1 MTTQGP
7 MASPGAATVTGADA
21 VPSGSVTSGSVPS
34 GAPTSG
40 ALPAPR
46 RAPLARLLRAEVRWI
61 FRRPRTLVV
70 LGLLAALP
78 VITGIAVD
86 LTTTGSAGSAPVGP
100 GSDGPVGPGGE
111 PPIFVTMATSAFVLP
126 LGSLMTLLMLM
137 LPLTVAMAS
146 GDALAGEQSHG
157 ALRGWLLAPVSRGRL
172 LVVKA
177 VGVLVV
183 ALVAASLVVTSGL
196 LTGFVLA
203 GTDGLVSMS
212 GTELSVGGVLVRLA
226 IAVGWA
232 TVYLMAIGA
241 VALAISASTEHPMLV
256 VVGVLGGL
264 IVSGVLMQISALD
277 WLHPYL
283 LPTSVFSLVDL
294 IRDPVSFDGLGE
306 GAFRALC
313 YLVIGMS
320 LAYARLTTRDG

>member
-1 MTTQGP
+1 MTAPEPLTTQG
-7 MASPGAATVTGADA
+7 AQAGTV
-21 VPSGSVTSGSVPS
+21 
-34 GAPTSG
+34 APEP
-40 ALPAPR
+40 LPARR
-46 RAPLARLLRAEVRWI
+46 RAPLGRLLRAEVRWV

-70 LGLLAALP
+70 LGLLTALP

-86 LTTTGSAGSAPVGP
+86 LTLNDGVAP
-100 GSDGPVGPGGE
+100 PVEPGPGGSGGG

-126 LGSLMTLLMLM
+126 LGSLMSMLMLL

-146 GDALAGEQSHG
+146 ADALAGEQSHG
-157 ALRGWLLAPVSRGRL
+157 TLRGWLLAPVARGRL
-172 LVVKA
+172 LLVKS

-183 ALVAASLVVTSGL
+183 ALVASGLVVLSGVV
-196 LTGFVLA
+196 TGLVLA

-212 GTELSVGGVLVRLA
+212 GTELSMADVLWRLA
-226 IAVGWA
+226 VAVAWA
-232 TVYLMAIGA
+232 TLYLMAVGG
-241 VALAISASTEHPMLV
+241 VALAISAATEHPMVV

-283 LPTSVFSLVDL
+283 LPTSLTSLVDL
-294 IRDPVSFDGLGE
+294 IRDPVSFDGLAD
-306 GAFRALC
+306 GAFRSVC

-320 LAYARLTTRDG
+320 LAYARITTRDG

>member
-1 MTTQGP
+1 MTARGP
-7 MASPGAATVTGADA
+7 LGARETT
-21 VPSGSVTSGSVPS
+21 
-34 GAPTSG
+34 APDVETFPPDV
-40 ALPAPR
+40 LPARR
-46 RAPLARLLRAEVRWI
+46 RAPIARLLRAEVRWI

-70 LGLLAALP
+70 LGLLVLLP
-78 VITGIAVD
+78 VITGVAVD
-86 LTTTGSAGSAPVGP
+86 LTLSGAAPVDAGP
-100 GSDGPVGPGGE
+100 PGGAPGAGGG

-137 LPLTVAMAS
+137 LPLTVAMAA

-172 LVVKA
+172 LLVKT

-183 ALVAASLVVTSGL
+183 ALVAAVLVVASGL
-196 LTGFVLA
+196 ATGFVLA

-212 GTELSVGGVLVRLA
+212 GTELSVGGVLWRLA
-226 IAVGWA
+226 VAVAWA
-232 TVYLMAIGA
+232 TVYLMAVGA

-264 IVSGVLMQISALD
+264 IVSVVLMQISALD

-283 LPTSVFSLVDL
+283 LPSSLTSLVDL
-294 IRDPVSFDGLGE
+294 IRDPVSFDGLAE
-306 GAFRALC
+306 GAFRAVC
-313 YLVIGMS
+313 YLVIGLS
-320 LAYARLTTRDG
+320 VAYARITTRDG

>member
-7 MASPGAATVTGADA
+7 MALPEADA
-21 VPSGSVTSGSVPS
+21 VPAGV
-34 GAPTSG
+34 
-40 ALPAPR
+40 LPDRR
-46 RAPLARLLRAEVRWI
+46 RAPITRLLRAEVRWI
-61 FRRPRTLVV
+61 FRRPRTLAV

-78 VITGIAVD
+78 VITGVAVD
-86 LTTTGSAGSAPVGP
+86 LTMDGQGASAPAGP
-100 GSDGPVGPGGE
+100 GGGPGGPGGE

-126 LGSLMTLLMLM
+126 LGSLMTLLMLL

-157 ALRGWLLAPVSRGRL
+157 AMRGWLLAPVARGRL

-183 ALVAASLVVTSGL
+183 ALAASALVVTSGL
-196 LTGFVLA
+196 VTGLVLA

-212 GTELSVGGVLVRLA
+212 GTELSVADVLWRLA
-226 IAVGWA
+226 IAVAWA
-232 TVYLMAIGA
+232 TVYLMAVGA
-241 VALAISASTEHPMLV
+241 VALAISASTEHPMV
-256 VVGVLGGL
+256 VVVSVLGGL

-283 LPTSVFSLVDL
+283 LPTSVTSLVDL

-313 YLVIGMS
+313 YLAIGMS
-320 LAYARLTTRDG
+320 LAYARITTRDG

>member
-1 MTTQGP
+1 MTTQSSMTTP
-7 MASPGAATVTGADA
+7 DTGE
-21 VPSGSVTSGSVPS
+21 VPSGV
-34 GAPTSG
+34 
-40 ALPAPR
+40 LPARR
-46 RAPLARLLRAEVRWI
+46 RAPMARLLRAEVRWI

-70 LGLLAALP
+70 LGLLATLP
-78 VITGIAVD
+78 VIVGVAVD
-86 LTTTGSAGSAPVGP
+86 LTLDGPPAPTPVGP
-100 GSDGPVGPGGE
+100 GPGGSGPVGPDGE

-146 GDALAGEQSHG
+146 ADALAGEQSHG
-157 ALRGWLLAPVSRGRL
+157 ALRGWLLAPVARGRL
-172 LVVKA
+172 LVVKSF
-177 VGVLVV
+177 GVLVV
-183 ALVAASLVVTSGL
+183 ALVAAGLVVTSGL
-196 LTGFVLA
+196 ATGLVLA

-212 GTELSVGGVLVRLA
+212 GTELSVGDVLWRLA
-226 IAVGWA
+226 VALAWA
-232 TVYLMAIGA
+232 TVYLMGVGA

-256 VVGVLGGL
+256 VVSVLGGL
-264 IVSGVLMQISALD
+264 IVSQVLLQFSALD

-283 LPTSVFSLVDL
+283 LPASLDSLVDL
-294 IRDPVSFDGLGE
+294 IRDPVSFDGLRE

>member
-7 MASPGAATVTGADA
+7 VAGQGLAASPNADA
-21 VPSGSVTSGSVPS
+21 APSEV
-34 GAPTSG
+34 
-40 ALPAPR
+40 LPPRR
-46 RAPLARLLRAEVRWI
+46 RAPIGRLLRAEVRWI

-70 LGLLAALP
+70 LGLLAVLP
-78 VITGIAVD
+78 VITGVAVD
-86 LTTTGSAGSAPVGP
+86 LTLDGATPAPV
-100 GSDGPVGPGGE
+100 DAGPGGPSGGG

-137 LPLTVAMAS
+137 LPLTVAMAA

-172 LVVKA
+172 LLVKSM
-177 VGVLVV
+177 GVLVV
-183 ALVAASLVVTSGL
+183 ALVASALVVTSGL
-196 LTGFVLA
+196 VTGFALA

-212 GTELSVGGVLVRLA
+212 GTELSVGGVLWRLA
-226 IAVGWA
+226 VAVAWA
-232 TVYLMAIGA
+232 TVYLMAVGA

-264 IVSGVLMQISALD
+264 IVCVVLMQISALD

-283 LPTSVFSLVDL
+283 LPSSLTSLVDL
-294 IRDPVSFDGLGE
+294 IRDPVSFDGLVE
-306 GAFRALC
+306 GASRAAC
-313 YLVIGMS
+313 YLVIGLS
-320 LAYARLTTRDG
+320 VAYARITTRDG

>member
-7 MASPGAATVTGADA
+7 MALPEADA
-21 VPSGSVTSGSVPS
+21 VPSGV
-34 GAPTSG
+34 
-40 ALPAPR
+40 LPDRR
-46 RAPLARLLRAEVRWI
+46 RAPITRLLRAEVRWI
-61 FRRPRTLVV
+61 FRRPRTLAV

-78 VITGIAVD
+78 VITGVAVD
-86 LTTTGSAGSAPVGP
+86 LTMDGQGASAPAGP
-100 GSDGPVGPGGE
+100 GGGPGGPGGE

-126 LGSLMTLLMLM
+126 LGSLMTLLMLL

-157 ALRGWLLAPVSRGRL
+157 AMRGWLLAPVARGRL

-183 ALVAASLVVTSGL
+183 ALAASALVVTSGL
-196 LTGFVLA
+196 VTGLVLA

-212 GTELSVGGVLVRLA
+212 GTELSVADVLWRLA
-226 IAVGWA
+226 IAVAWA
-232 TVYLMAIGA
+232 TVYLMAVGA
-241 VALAISASTEHPMLV
+241 VALAISASTEHPMV
-256 VVGVLGGL
+256 VVVSVLGGL

-283 LPTSVFSLVDL
+283 LPTSVTSLVDL

-313 YLVIGMS
+313 YLAIGMS
-320 LAYARLTTRDG
+320 LAYARITTRDG

>member
-1 MTTQGP
+1 MTAEAPSSAHSSTT
-7 MASPGAATVTGADA
+7 APGA
-21 VPSGSVTSGSVPS
+21 
-34 GAPTSG
+34 GAPGVPVGT
-40 ALPAPR
+40 R
-46 RAPLARLLRAEVRWI
+46 RAPLGRLLRAEVRWI

-70 LGLLAALP
+70 LALLAALP

-86 LTTTGSAGSAPVGP
+86 LTLDGGGAPV
-100 GSDGPVGPGGE
+100 DAGPVGAGPGASDGG

-157 ALRGWLLAPVSRGRL
+157 TLRGWLLAPVSRGRL
-172 LVVKA
+172 LFVKA

-183 ALVAASLVVTSGL
+183 ALVASGVVVTSGL
-196 LTGFVLA
+196 VTGLVLA

-212 GTELSVGGVLVRLA
+212 GTELSIADVLWRLGV
-226 IAVGWA
+226 AVAWA
-232 TVYLMAIGA
+232 TLYLMAVGA
-241 VALAISASTEHPMLV
+241 VALAISASTEHPMVV

-264 IVSGVLMQISALD
+264 IVSVVLLQISALD

-283 LPTSVFSLVDL
+283 LPSSLASLVDL
-294 IRDPVSFDGLGE
+294 IRDPVSFAGLAD
-306 GAFRALC
+306 GAFRAGC
-313 YLVIGMS
+313 YLVIGIS

>member
-1 MTTQGP
+1 MTDLTPVAAG
-7 MASPGAATVTGADA
+7 SPTAAARTGTVTGTGDA
-21 VPSGSVTSGSVPS
+21 PPVR
-34 GAPTSG
+34 
-40 ALPAPR
+40 R
-46 RAPLARLLRAEVRWI
+46 RAPLGRLLRAEVRWI

-70 LGLLAALP
+70 LALLAVLP
-78 VITGIAVD
+78 VIIGVAVD
-86 LTTTGSAGSAPVGP
+86 LTVDGGASAPVDAGP
-100 GSDGPVGPGGE
+100 GGPGPGGSDGG

-157 ALRGWLLAPVSRGRL
+157 TLRGWLLAPVSRGRL
-172 LVVKA
+172 LLVKS

-183 ALVAASLVVTSGL
+183 ALVASGLVVASGMV
-196 LTGFVLA
+196 TGLVLA

-212 GTELSVGGVLVRLA
+212 GTELTVGDVLWRLGV
-226 IAVGWA
+226 AVAWA
-232 TVYLMAIGA
+232 TLYLMAVGA
-241 VALAISASTEHPMLV
+241 VALAISASTEHPMVV

-264 IVSGVLMQISALD
+264 IVSVVLTQISALD

-283 LPTSVFSLVDL
+283 LPSSLGSLVDL
-294 IRDPVSFDGLGE
+294 IRDPVSFDGLLE
-306 GAFRALC
+306 GSFRAVC

-320 LAYARLTTRDG
+320 VAYARLTTRDG

>member
-7 MASPGAATVTGADA
+7 MALPEADA
-21 VPSGSVTSGSVPS
+21 VPSGV
-34 GAPTSG
+34 
-40 ALPAPR
+40 LPGRR
-46 RAPLARLLRAEVRWI
+46 RAPLTRLLRAEVRWI

-78 VITGIAVD
+78 VITGVAVD
-86 LTTTGSAGSAPVGP
+86 LTMDGQGASAPAGP
-100 GSDGPVGPGGE
+100 GPDGPGGE

-157 ALRGWLLAPVSRGRL
+157 AMRGWLLAPVARGRL

-183 ALVAASLVVTSGL
+183 ALVASALVVTSGL
-196 LTGFVLA
+196 VTGLVLA

-212 GTELSVGGVLVRLA
+212 GTELSVADVLWRLA
-226 IAVGWA
+226 IAVAWA

-241 VALAISASTEHPMLV
+241 VALAISASTEHPMV
-256 VVGVLGGL
+256 VVVSVLGGL

-283 LPTSVFSLVDL
+283 LPTSVISLVDL

-313 YLVIGMS
+313 YLAIGMS
-320 LAYARLTTRDG
+320 LAYPRITTRDG

>member
-1 MTTQGP
+1 MTTQSSTALAESG
-7 MASPGAATVTGADA
+7 A
-21 VPSGSVTSGSVPS
+21 VPP
-34 GAPTSG
+34 G
-40 ALPAPR
+40 ALPAR
-46 RAPLARLLRAEVRWI
+46 QRAPIGRLLWAEVRWI

-70 LGLLAALP
+70 LGLLATLP

-86 LTTTGSAGSAPVGP
+86 LTFDGPAASNQVGP
-100 GSDGPVGPGGE
+100 GPGSGPMGADGE

-146 GDALAGEQSHG
+146 ADALAGEQSHG
-157 ALRGWLLAPVSRGRL
+157 ALRGWLLAPVARGRL
-172 LVVKA
+172 LVVKSF
-177 VGVLVV
+177 GVLVV
-183 ALVAASLVVTSGL
+183 ALVAAGLVVTSGL
-196 LTGFVLA
+196 VTGLVLA

-212 GTELSVGGVLVRLA
+212 GTELSFGDVAWRLA
-226 IAVGWA
+226 IAIAWA
-232 TVYLMAIGA
+232 TVYLMGVGA

-256 VVGVLGGL
+256 VVSVLGGL
-264 IVSGVLMQISALD
+264 IVSEVLLQFSALD

-283 LPTSVFSLVDL
+283 LPTSLNSLVDL

-306 GAFRALC
+306 GLVRALC

-320 LAYARLTTRDG
+320 LAYARLTTKDG